1 MGSAQRSLLS
11 FSGPDNHQP
20 LVQLPPGS
28 NEDNPFH
35 HLSKVENIEQDS
47 LKTWLLVLDVL
58 DILFLIGE
66 DQGTTRNL
74 KEMQEVTASV
84 SWISN
89 ISADAARSAVLPELG
104 NLSF

>member
-35 HLSKVENIEQDS
+35 HLSKVENIQQDS
-47 LKTWLLVLDVL
+47 LKAWLLVLDVL
-58 DILFLIGE
+58 DVLFLIGK
-66 DQGTTRNL
+66 DQGMSKNL
-74 KEMQEVTASV
+74 K
-84 SWISN
+84 N
-89 ISADAARSAVLPELG
+89 K
-104 NLSF
+104 